1 MEGFSFAYNLDESPI
16 APNITVT
23 PAPGTVKSLSEVT
36 VAYSGVRG
44 TMGISGIDDA
54 SGSVKVPLMSNG
66 EKVAE
71 GTLSYVLEEGNP
83 TNAFKV
89 VFNPAVELD
98 GDYELVISDN
108 LVSSVSALYGGYSL
122 NYTIEN
128 IKAGKYTATPS
139 TESNQKTLDKIYLQF
154 SNVTKLALSDNAEL
168 LKVTA
173 TKDDVA
179 LADDIKVALDD
190 ASENTVVIDLGKEY
204 TDWGT
209 YKFEIPTGAIIDQ
222 ISGEDL
228 KLINKI
234 TLTYV
239 IAEET
244 SEITVDPTTDYSYET
259 LSGNVKVTY
268 TEYSSIAA
276 KGDKVEV
283 TITDGASY
291 NKTVETTAIE
301 GNGLTI
307 TLPEEI
313 TVEGKYTFSV
323 PYGQLTGVK
332 TDATESNDVYLARFT
347 YDIYGLPVPVV
358 VTADPAPGEVEKLM
372 NFTLTYEGSKTL
384 AVTPEYA
391 PSDLPVLR
399 KMNGTEVETTY
410 KTYMPVA
417 SGNTVSFK
425 VMSASEVI
433 TPGNYVLYVPETFMV
448 VNGEHPTE
456 ALEFEYVIKDKA
468 VEIPYTVTF
477 TPEPGTVESLLTI
490 ITSFT
495 SEDGVTVTRDHYTN
509 TYPKLYRLDE
519 SGNRGTVISGAQ
531 LKGEGVFTWAPY
543 YDDPTDGDY
552 EWVIPAGY
560 ITFENASGDKAT
572 NKEEVA
578 KYTVL
583 SSNSV
588 KDLFTSDT
596 TYTVYNVAG
605 VCLLKNADADAI
617 ASLPAGLYVINGKK
631 ILLH

>member
-1 MEGFSFAYNLDESPI
+1 
-16 APNITVT
+16 
-23 PAPGTVKSLSEVT
+23 
-36 VAYSGVRG
+36 
-44 TMGISGIDDA
+44 
-54 SGSVKVPLMSNG
+54 
-66 EKVAE
+66 
-71 GTLSYVLEEGNP
+71 
-83 TNAFKV
+83 
-89 VFNPAVELD
+89 
-98 GDYELVISDN
+98 
-108 LVSSVSALYGGYSL
+108 
-122 NYTIEN
+122 
-128 IKAGKYTATPS
+128 
-139 TESNQKTLDKIYLQF
+139 
-154 SNVTKLALSDNAEL
+154 
-168 LKVTA
+168 
-173 TKDDVA
+173 
-179 LADDIKVALDD
+179 
-190 ASENTVVIDLGKEY
+190 
-204 TDWGT
+204 
-209 YKFEIPTGAIIDQ
+209 
-222 ISGEDL
+222 
-228 KLINKI
+228 
-234 TLTYV
+234 
-239 IAEET
+239 
-244 SEITVDPTTDYSYET
+244 
-259 LSGNVKVTY
+259 
-268 TEYSSIAA
+268 
-276 KGDKVEV
+276 
-283 TITDGASY
+283 
-291 NKTVETTAIE
+291 
-301 GNGLTI
+301 
-307 TLPEEI
+307 
-313 TVEGKYTFSV
+313 
-323 PYGQLTGVK
+323 
-332 TDATESNDVYLARFT
+332 
-347 YDIYGLPVPVV
+347 
-358 VTADPAPGEVEKLM
+358 
-372 NFTLTYEGSKTL
+372 
-384 AVTPEYA
+384 
-391 PSDLPVLR
+391 
-399 KMNGTEVETTY
+399 
-410 KTYMPVA
+410 MPVA